1 MGTFTVSVSEL
12 IAQGFDFGMEPS
24 DYPIFD
30 ESYRDPLNTKII
42 RHYWNYEIG
51 HETES
56 MWRFSL
62 NRKLNEIMPYYNQ
75 LYLSTKIQF
84 DPLSTMDYS
93 EILDGTGSSTGNTTD
108 TDTSTTTSNGTSTS
122 HTDNTTETDSSSRG
136 VHSDFP
142 QVPLSGDQDYA
153 SSMEDSTSKTTG
165 TGSQDSTGS
174 TTGTDSTT
182 RNGSGT
188 VSGDST
194 NHTERDMTGYNGPA
208 SELLMNYRRTL
219 LNVDMMVIT
228 DLRVLF
234 MGLWDNGDSFTG
246 QSGFG
251 WGMGYGYF

>member
-12 IAQGFDFGMEPS
+12 ISQGFDFGMEPS

-30 ESYRDPLNTKII
+30 ESYRDPLNTKILT
-42 RHYWNYEIG
+42 HYWNYEIG

-56 MWRFSL
+56 MFRFSL
-62 NRKLNEIMPYYNQ
+62 NRKLREIMPYYNQ
-75 LYLSTKIQF
+75 LYLSTKIEF
-84 DPLSTMDYS
+84 DPLSTMNYS
-93 EILDGTGSSTGNTTD
+93 EVLDGTGNT
-108 TDTSTTTSNGTSTS
+108 SGTSTDTETGSTTSTGTSSS
-122 HTDNTTETDSSSRG
+122 HADNTTETDSQSRS
-136 VHSDFP
+136 VRSDFP
-142 QVPLSGDQDYA
+142 QVPLSDDQDYA
-153 SSMEDSTSKTTG
+153 TNMDDSTSKTTA

-174 TTGTDSTT
+174 TTSDDSLT

-188 VSGDST
+188 VSGDSA
-194 NHTERDMTGYNGPA
+194 NHSERDMKGYNGPA

-219 LNVDMMVIT
+219 LNVDMLVIA
-228 DLRVLF
+228 DLSVLF